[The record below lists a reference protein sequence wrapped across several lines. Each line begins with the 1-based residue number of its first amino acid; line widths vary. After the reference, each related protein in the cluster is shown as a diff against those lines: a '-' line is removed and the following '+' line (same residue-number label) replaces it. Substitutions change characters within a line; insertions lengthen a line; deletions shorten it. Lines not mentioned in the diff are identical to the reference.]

1 MGTTKI
7 ELKRPVCLGGQEL
20 KKGVHEVGDAILN
33 HWMIRDM
40 ISDGDAVVHAQAPAN
55 AAAAKAAIKPTDE
68 APAPGDTDDELAA
81 VKSELDALGVKYS
94 DKIGLAKA
102 KARLE
107 EAKAAAAEAED
118 KE

>member
-1 MGTTKI
+1 MGATKI
-7 ELKRPVCLGGQEL
+7 ELKRPVCLQGQEL

-33 HWMIRDM
+33 HWMIQDM
-40 ISDGDAVVHAQAPAN
+40 ISDGDVVVHAQAQ
-55 AAAAKAAIKPTDE
+55 AKAAASEAVTNPTNDK
-68 APAPGDTDDELAA
+68 DDELSA
-81 VKSELDALGVKYS
+81 VKAELDALGVKYS

-107 EAKAAAAEAED
+107 EAKAAASEAED